1 MDELGS
7 KVNSSSRWLGLVAG
21 ILALCICVVLSMS
34 VGILVWSL
42 SPTPVARGVNE
53 MATPISRV
61 TIAPTMT
68 GTPAPTYT
76 LVIQPG
82 TPLPVFAP
90 PGRTATRAHPFNI
103 VIPTPTVVGVSSR
116 IKYETKFTVV
126 TYTVA
131 GKTLDEI
138 SQALSTQA
146 MPDPHE
152 PGSRYYARTDWY
164 LTSDWSWK
172 ASPGECALTG
182 AQVSVAVT
190 MTLPTL
196 VSVDAPEDVQTR
208 WRTFIDNT
216 ITHENEHVKLSFDG
230 ARNYQRDLDRVPAAP
245 NCEILHNR
253 LKDLFRKHF
262 DLIDRANS
270 DYDRRTKHGETQG
283 AIFP

>member
-1 MDELGS
+1 M
-7 KVNSSSRWLGLVAG
+7 NSSSRWFWLVGG
-21 ILALCICVVLSMS
+21 ILLLCICVALSIS
-34 VGILVWSL
+34 VGILAWSF

-53 MATPISRV
+53 APTPIYRV
-61 TIAPTMT
+61 TIPPTMT

-82 TPLPVFAP
+82 TPLPLLDP
-90 PGRTATRAHPFNI
+90 PGRTATRANPFNI
-103 VIPTPTVVGVSSR
+103 VIPTPTVIGVSSR

-126 TYTVA
+126 TYNVA

-138 SQALSTQA
+138 SKALDAQA
-146 MPDPHE
+146 MLDPHE

-172 ASPGECALTG
+172 ASSADCALTG
-182 AQVSVAVT
+182 AQVTVAVT

-196 VSVDAPEDVQTR
+196 VSVDAPEDVQKR

-216 ITHENEHVKLSFDG
+216 IAHENEHVKLAYDG
-230 ARNYQRDLDRVPAAP
+230 ARNYQRDLDRIPAAA
-245 NCEILHNR
+245 NCEVLQNR
-253 LKDLFRKHF
+253 LKDLFRKNF
-262 DLIDRANS
+262 DLIDRANI
-270 DYDRRTKHGETQG
+270 DYDKRTKHGETQG